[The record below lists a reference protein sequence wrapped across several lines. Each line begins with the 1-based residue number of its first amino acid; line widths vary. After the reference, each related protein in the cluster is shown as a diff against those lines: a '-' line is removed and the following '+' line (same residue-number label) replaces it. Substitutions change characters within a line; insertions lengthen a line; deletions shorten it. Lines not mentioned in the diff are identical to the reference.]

1 MKTIRK
7 GISKSDFENIPIA
20 IAGISLGFMSIST
33 ALVEFNVLWVRHL
46 AVIFSTISILML
58 ITKAILHPKKVWSEL
73 KNPLA
78 GSIYPT
84 ISMTMMLI
92 AVYIVQFNLQ
102 LAKILWISAIILHF
116 IIFIIF
122 TINMLK
128 DFRIT
133 NMLPSWFISTVGIGL
148 AAVTSKPMEMPYL
161 SKVIFYYSLILF
173 IVLGVIITYRVLFMD
188 KLEGNKKF
196 TLMIMTAPAN
206 ICLAGY
212 LAVYE
217 EPNVMLLK
225 LLAFLGYLSIICS
238 FILLPKLIKTPFTL
252 SLAPLT
258 FPLGIGVTAA
268 QRYIKYLG
276 NTGSGLEI
284 LLRYLLYVQVIVAV
298 VVIGYI
304 IVKTIH
310 VLVKDFILVEKSVEN
325 AAKI

>member
-33 ALVEFNVLWVRHL
+33 ALVEFNILWVRHL
-46 AVIFSTISILML
+46 AVLFSTISILIL
-58 ITKAILHPKKVWSEL
+58 IIKAILHPNKVWNEL

-84 ISMTMMLI
+84 ISMTIMLI
-92 AVYIVQFNLQ
+92 AVYVVKFNLQ
-102 LAKILWISAIILHF
+102 FAKTLWISATILHF
-116 IIFIIF
+116 IIFIMF
-122 TINMLK
+122 TIHMLK
-128 DFRIT
+128 DFRLT

-148 AAVTSKPMEMPYL
+148 AAVTSKPMKMPYL
-161 SKVIFYYSLILF
+161 SRIIFYYSLVLF
-173 IVLGVIITYRVLFMD
+173 IVLGIIMIYRLIFMD

-217 EPNVMLLK
+217 EPNIMLLK
-225 LLAFLGYLSIICS
+225 ILALLGYASIIYS
-238 FILLPKLIKTPFTL
+238 FVLLPRLINTPFTL
-252 SLAPLT
+252 ALAPLT

-268 QRYIKYLG
+268 QRYIKYL
-276 NTGSGLEI
+276 NHIGSNLEI
-284 LLRYLLYVQVIVAV
+284 VLRYILYIQVIVSV
-298 VVIGYI
+298 IVIGYI
-304 IVKTIH
+304 VIKTIH
-310 VLVKDFILVEKSVEN
+310 LLIRDFILVNSTMEN
-325 AAKI
+325 IKE